1 MSYSRPVQY
10 KVSNHAKTR
19 MQQRGITQDYLP
31 LVLGYGQKEY
41 DGRGGIRYFMNKRS
55 IKKLEKILGPV
66 PLLDKIQGVYA
77 VVNVENDAVLTVS
90 HRH

>member
-1 MSYSRPVQY
+1 MRYSRPVQY

-41 DGRGGIRYFMNKRS
+41 DGRGGVRYFMSERS
-55 IKKLEKILGPV
+55 IKKLEKLFGPAQW
-66 PLLDKIQGVYA
+66 LDKIRGVYA
-77 VVNVENDAVLTVS
+77 VVNVGNDAVLTVA